1 MKQNP
6 ESPEVAST
14 MFDNEASADTKE
26 IIDEDELVRVS
37 SKSASW

>member
-26 IIDEDELVRVS
+26 IIDEDEL
-37 SKSASW
+37 ASW